1 MKVIIIGG
9 GAAGASCAAR
19 LRRLDEKAEICILE
33 AGGEI
38 STASC
43 GLPYYCSGIITDRD
57 MMLVSNPKIFKHF
70 FNVEVRLFSQVVSI
84 NRKEKAVVLSGGKE
98 LKYDKLVIA
107 TGSRPVKPPVK
118 GIDNKK
124 IFTVKT
130 LDDADKIKAFV
141 KENKVSRAVV
151 IGGGFIGVEM
161 LENFIHMGL
170 NSTLIEQAPQILLN
184 TDFEIASVAQN
195 EIRKNGGKLVFGDKV
210 AGFAED
216 AVELK
221 SGRKIEYD
229 IAVLAIGVNPA
240 SGLAKECGLSLGLKN
255 SVKVNEYMQTSDADI
270 YAAGDCA
277 EISDFVTGDKGFIP
291 LAGPANR
298 QGRVIAD
305 NIAGIKSVYKSSL
318 GTSVIKV
325 FDKTIASVGLTEKIL
340 AGKNISFK
348 KNIIIG
354 NSHAS
359 YYPGAQAITV
369 KLLFSN
375 DGKIL
380 GAQAAGGEGTEKR
393 IDVIA
398 SVMRLGGTVQDLLD
412 SELCYAPS
420 YSGAKDPVNIIGM
433 SSDNVLKGFLKPAF
447 YEDLSG
453 AALID
458 VRPKAVFAAGTIN
471 GAVNIPVTELRNRI
485 NEVPKDKKVILFCNR
500 GFNSYIASRILMSH
514 GFDNVYSFMG
524 GKTVYDEIVKALE
537 NKEITISKDICAKH
551 IDWPKT
557 SEAVNTNGNAVKINV
572 CGMQCPGPIMKISNK
587 MQELGEG
594 DILEIITNDN
604 SLIADI
610 QSWCK
615 STANTFTDYRQSDKE
630 IIIKIRKG
638 SAFQADGAPVKA
650 AGGQTIVVFSSDLDK
665 VLAAMII
672 ANGAR
677 AAGNNVTLFFTFWG
691 LNALRK
697 TKSKAG
703 GKNII
708 EKAFAF
714 MMPKGPGRLKLSKM
728 NMMGLGSSLMKSVM
742 KKKNVP
748 SLEELIENAKNSGIK
763 IIACT
768 MAMDIMGIKK
778 EELIDGI
785 EYAGVATYI
794 AESKNSSGNLFV

>member
-43 GLPYYCSGIITDRD
+43 GLPYYCSGIIADRD

-70 FNVEVRLFSQVVSI
+70 FNVEVRLFSQVVSV
-84 NRKEKAVVLSGGKE
+84 NRKEKSVVLSGGQE

-130 LDDADKIKAFV
+130 LDDADRIKAFV

-170 NSTLIEQAPQILLN
+170 DSTLIEQAPQILLN

-195 EIRKNGGKLVFGDKV
+195 EIRKNGGKLVFGDEV

-298 QGRVIAD
+298 QGRIIAD
-305 NIAGIKSVYKSSL
+305 NIAGIKSVYKSSQ

-325 FDKTIASVGLTEKIL
+325 FNKTIASVGLTEKIL

-359 YYPGAQAITV
+359 YYPDARALII

-380 GAQAAGGEGTEKR
+380 GAQAAGCEGVEKR

-412 SELCYAPS
+412 SELCYAPP

-433 SSDNVLKGFLKPAF
+433 SSDNVLKGFFKPAF
-447 YEDLSG
+447 YEDLPGSV
-453 AALID
+453 LID
-458 VRPKAVFAAGTIN
+458 VRPKAVFAAGTIK
-471 GAVNIPVTELRNRI
+471 GAVNIPLAELRKRI
-485 NEVPKDKKVILFCNR
+485 ADIAKDKKVVLFCSR
-500 GFNSYIASRILMSH
+500 GFNSYMASMILKSNK
-514 GFDNVYSFMG
+514 FDNVYSLAG
-524 GKTVYDEIVKALE
+524 GKTLYDEITDALE
-537 NKEITISKDICAKH
+537 NKPVSADKYACAQQTQEQNKISDGEENGIAQ
-551 IDWPKT
+551 ID
-557 SEAVNTNGNAVKINV
+557 V
-572 CGMQCPGPIMKISNK
+572 CGMQCPGPVMKISDK
-587 MQELGEG
+587 MREMAASG
-594 DILEIITNDN
+594 ILEIKANDQDLV
-604 SLIADI
+604 SDI
-610 QSWCK
+610 RNWCQS
-615 STANTFTDYRQSDKE
+615 TGNAFIGYDKNNDG
-630 IIIKIRKG
+630 IKIRIRKG
-638 SAFQADGAPVKA
+638 GLISPDVRREKRSD
-650 AGGQTIVVFSSDLDK
+650 GQTIVVFSNDLDK

-677 AAGNNVTLFFTFWG
+677 AAGMKVTLFFTFWG
-691 LNALRK
+691 INALRK
-697 TKSKAG
+697 KQSESG

-728 NMMGLGSSLMKSVM
+728 NMMGLGAFLMKAVM